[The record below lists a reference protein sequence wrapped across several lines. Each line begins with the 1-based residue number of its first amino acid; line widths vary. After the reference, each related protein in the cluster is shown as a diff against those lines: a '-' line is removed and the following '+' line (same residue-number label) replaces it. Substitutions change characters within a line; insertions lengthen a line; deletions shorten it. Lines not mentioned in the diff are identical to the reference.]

1 MKRIKRTLAALLIVV
16 LTLALLGEA
25 VFADNSEQ
33 PVWPEEGAIQL
44 SKSAAAVEGKENT
57 WEVTLGIQGKNYKTT
72 SDVVLVIDNSNSMYP
87 SETSKEDRMTK
98 TKAAANAFVDTLLT
112 EDSTTRIALVVYNLK
127 ETHTGFYA
135 YANRAALKQQINAIE
150 QNEDEGGTFT
160 QLGLHTARTLL
171 NSAESTGQNKSIV
184 LLSDGEPTMAYRVS
198 QVAADI
204 SFDGFNIDVKSNC
217 GEFSSSHKT
226 PDLSVSVN
234 YKAGTPEIVSCDYT
248 QTVGDGT
255 STTNSYSVSSTI
267 NTALNH
273 GSTSGSVKCSHFLGI
288 GQQDWPY
295 VINEN
300 YSNGQEL
307 STGTV
312 SGNGLP
318 AKDFTFSTKVA
329 ARVTMQISNHGL
341 PTIWEAQQATAE
353 GTTVYTVAFQAGTD
367 GERVLKACATNPT
380 KGFFAISSST
390 NIETALKDVFTSIAG
405 SIAIAA
411 RAGSVADTMGDKVQL
426 VIKETAPIITTDE
439 NVYNNGDA
447 DIYISQGTASYDSA
461 ARAIHWTVGNVS
473 EQDKPVMKYR
483 VSIKSGYNPPTGE
496 TLLTNEQAT
505 FSYIDYLGRDAEAE
519 FPKPEV
525 TVGGGKLLVHW
536 YQVNEQGQ
544 PVNAQGTVVESPALA
559 NQVRPAEYHS
569 ADGST
574 GLRYNTPYT
583 VAHELFDGYT
593 YYGSYILND
602 SSLTEGSSA
611 TVTLTAVSS
620 NQDLWFAY
628 GRDFKVAHVQNG
640 TVVQTDTH
648 AVTEHFD
655 LTAQVLTGHL
665 YGGAFS
671 AEACGAGSVQSFAA
685 GQNAMDFT
693 PEAGATYYIWEPS
706 NVYLAP
712 RNYNVWQH
720 VYGGSNGERGV
731 IATYLLTTID
741 RTLYQEVGFLSGG
754 SSYVSEKDGASI
766 AYGVVNANKGS
777 KLYQQLFVRD
787 GSLNATEG
795 IEATSRDDGYIGLY
809 RWTDGAFYQKDA
821 AFSFQPY
828 WITLDGIRVTGT
840 SVRTCTYRGTGT
852 TDDHQ
857 SLGISAEPTG
867 SACTVV
873 SAAETTIHF
882 AETYSLDA
890 ATDAPVAPPEPEPE
904 TVTLT
909 LHEGTSTRSITV
921 LTGDQRGKVAPAEL
935 GGKVFAGWY
944 TDDAYRT
951 PADLSNVQEDR
962 TLYGKYVSYNYLR
975 VEYQR
980 NSFLQGNSITL
991 LSAVDGRGFA
1001 ETGFVI
1007 NGKRVAVPQLTERF
1021 RVFTAQMVFGR
1032 CVSRDALLMTM
1043 PYSLQGLQL
1052 GAAIEITPYWVT
1064 PDGTT
1069 VYGEAR
1075 TLIYEYFTLR
1085 G

>member
-72 SDVVLVIDNSNSMYP
+72 SDVVLVIDNSNSMYDN
-87 SETSKEDRMTK
+87 SRMAK

-135 YANRAALKQQINAIE
+135 YANRAALKQQINAIT
-150 QNEDEGGTFT
+150 QNNDDGGTFT

-171 NSAESTGQNKSIV
+171 NSAESTGQNKNIV
-184 LLSDGEPTMAYRVS
+184 LLSDGEPTKAYGF
-198 QVAADI
+198 VAKNPTYTGCESWHLI
-204 SFDGFNIDVKSNC
+204 SGHHGGTFKAETF
-217 GEFSSSHKT
+217 E
-226 PDLSVSVN
+226 PN
-234 YKAGTPEIVSCDYT
+234 YSLTL
-248 QTVGDGT
+248 GDGGT
-255 STTNSYSVSSTI
+255 NDFGTYSYNAIARSVTCNKDVSKDIDCNYYKDSSGNWVYTTNEVGTD
-267 NTALNH
+267 
-273 GSTSGSVKCSHFLGI
+273 LGV
-288 GQQDWPY
+288 P
-295 VINEN
+295 
-300 YSNGQEL
+300 
-307 STGTV
+307 
-312 SGNGLP
+312 
-318 AKDFTFSTKVA
+318 
-329 ARVTMQISNHGL
+329 TM
-341 PTIWEAQQATAE
+341 WEAEQATAE
-353 GTTVYTVAFQAGTD
+353 STTVYTVAFQAGTD
-367 GERVLKACATNPT
+367 GERVLKACATNPA

-390 NIETALKDVFTSIAG
+390 NIETALKDAFTSIAG
-405 SIAIAA
+405 SISIAA

-426 VIKETAPIITTDE
+426 VFKDAAPIITTDMA
-439 NVYNNGDA
+439 VYAAGNA
-447 DIYISQGTASYDSA
+447 DVYISQGTASYDSA

-483 VSIKSGYNPPTGE
+483 VTIKSGYNPSTGE

-505 FSYIDYLGRDAEAE
+505 FSYIDYLGRNAEAE

-536 YQVNEQGQ
+536 YQVNEKGQ

-559 NQVRPAEYHS
+559 NQVQPAEYHS
-569 ADGST
+569 VNGST
-574 GLRYNTPYT
+574 GLHYNTPYT
-583 VAHELFDGYT
+583 VDHKIFDGYT

-602 SSLTEGSSA
+602 GSLTEGDSA

-671 AEACGAGSVQSFAA
+671 AEACGADSVQSFAA

-706 NVYLAP
+706 DVYLAP

-777 KLYQQLFVRD
+777 ELYQQLFVRD

-795 IEATSRDDGYIGLY
+795 IAATSRDDGYIGLY
-809 RWTDGAFYQKDA
+809 RWTDSAFYQKDA

-857 SLGISAEPTG
+857 SLGISAKTTG

-873 SAAETTIHF
+873 SAAETTIRF

-890 ATDAPVAPPEPEPE
+890 ATDAPDAPPEPEPE

-909 LHEGTSTRSITV
+909 LHEGTDTRTLTV

-951 PADLSNVQEDR
+951 PADLSNVQENR

-1032 CVSRDALLMTM
+1032 SVSRDALLMTM
-1043 PYSLQGLQL
+1043 PHSLQGLQR

>member
-1 MKRIKRTLAALLIVV
+1 MKRIKRTLAALLTVV

-87 SETSKEDRMTK
+87 SKTSKEDRMTK

-127 ETHTGFYA
+127 ETHTGFYT
-135 YANRAALKQQINAIE
+135 YGNRAELKQQISSISK
-150 QNEDEGGTFT
+150 NENDGGTFT

-184 LLSDGEPTMAYRVS
+184 LLSDGEPTKAYAF
-198 QVAADI
+198 VAKNPTYTGCESWHVI
-204 SFDGFNIDVKSNC
+204 SGHHGGTFKAETF
-217 GEFSSSHKT
+217 E
-226 PDLSVSVN
+226 PN
-234 YKAGTPEIVSCDYT
+234 YSLTL
-248 QTVGDGT
+248 GDGGT
-255 STTNSYSVSSTI
+255 NDFGTYSYNAIARSVTCNKDVSKDIDCNYYKDSSGNWVYTTNEVGTD
-267 NTALNH
+267 
-273 GSTSGSVKCSHFLGI
+273 LGV
-288 GQQDWPY
+288 P
-295 VINEN
+295 
-300 YSNGQEL
+300 
-307 STGTV
+307 
-312 SGNGLP
+312 
-318 AKDFTFSTKVA
+318 
-329 ARVTMQISNHGL
+329 TM
-341 PTIWEAQQATAE
+341 WEAEQATAE
-353 GTTVYTVAFQAGTD
+353 STTVYTVAFQAGTD

-390 NIETALKDVFTSIAG
+390 NIETALKDAFTSIAG
-405 SIAIAA
+405 SISIAA

-426 VIKETAPIITTDE
+426 VFKDAAPIITTDMA
-439 NVYNNGDA
+439 VYAAGNA
-447 DIYISQGTASYDSA
+447 DVYISQGTASYDSA

-483 VSIKSGYNPPTGE
+483 VTIKSGCNPSTGE

-505 FSYIDYLGRDAEAE
+505 FSYIDYLGRNAEAE

-536 YQVNEQGQ
+536 YQVNDEGL

-559 NQVRPAEYHS
+559 NQVQPAEYHS
-569 ADGST
+569 VNGST
-574 GLRYNTPYT
+574 GLLYNTPYT
-583 VAHELFDGYT
+583 VDHKIFDGYT

-602 SSLTEGSSA
+602 GRLTEGDSA

-671 AEACGAGSVQSFAA
+671 AEACGADSVQSFAA

-693 PEAGATYYIWEPS
+693 PVAGATYYIWEPS
-706 NVYLAP
+706 DVYLAP

-857 SLGISAEPTG
+857 SLGISAKTTG
-867 SACTVV
+867 SARTVV
-873 SAAETTIHF
+873 SAAETTIRF

-909 LHEGTSTRSITV
+909 LHEGTDTRTLTV

-951 PADLSNVQEDR
+951 PADLSNVQENR

-1032 CVSRDALLMTM
+1032 SVSRDALLMTM
-1043 PYSLQGLQL
+1043 PYSLQGLQR

>member
-72 SDVVLVIDNSNSMYP
+72 SDVVLVIDNSNSMYDN
-87 SETSKEDRMTK
+87 SRMAK

-112 EDSTTRIALVVYNLK
+112 EESTTRIALVVYNLE
-127 ETHTGFYA
+127 ETHTKFYT
-135 YANRAALKQQINAIE
+135 YENKAALKSKINAIE
-150 QNEDEGGTFT
+150 QDNDNGGTFT

-184 LLSDGEPTMAYRVS
+184 LLSDGEPTKAYEF
-198 QVAADI
+198 VAVNATYT
-204 SFDGFNIDVKSNC
+204 NC
-217 GEFSSSHKT
+217 QSSHGLVFNRNHSGGQFKADT
-226 PDLSVSVN
+226 FLPDYNL
-234 YKAGTPEIVSCDYT
+234 TL
-248 QTVGDGT
+248 GDGGT
-255 STTNSYSVSSTI
+255 NDFGTYSHNAIASSVTCNKGVSRDIDCNYYKDSSDNWVYTTNV
-267 NTALNH
+267 
-273 GSTSGSVKCSHFLGI
+273 VKTDLGV
-288 GQQDWPY
+288 P
-295 VINEN
+295 
-300 YSNGQEL
+300 
-307 STGTV
+307 
-312 SGNGLP
+312 
-318 AKDFTFSTKVA
+318 
-329 ARVTMQISNHGL
+329 TM
-341 PTIWEAQQATAE
+341 WEAEQATAE

-367 GERVLKACATNPT
+367 GERVLKACATDPT
-380 KGFFAISSST
+380 KGYFAIGSST
-390 NIETALKDVFTSIAG
+390 NVETALKDAFTSIAG

-411 RAGSVADTMGDKVQL
+411 RAGSVADTMGENVQL
-426 VIKETAPIITTDE
+426 VFNNSAPIITTDKD
-439 NVYNNGDA
+439 VYDA
-447 DIYISQGTASYDSA
+447 GNADVYISQGTASYDSA

-483 VSIKSGYNPPTGE
+483 VTIKSGYNPSTGE

-536 YQVNEQGQ
+536 YQVNENGQ

-602 SSLTEGSSA
+602 SSLTAGDSA
-611 TVTLTAVSS
+611 TVTLTAANS

-671 AEACGAGSVQSFAA
+671 AEACGADSVQSFAA

-693 PEAGATYYIWEPS
+693 PVAGATYYIWEPS
-706 NVYLAP
+706 DVYLAP

-766 AYGVVNANKGS
+766 AYGVVNANKNGT
-777 KLYQQLFVRD
+777 LYQQLFVRN
-787 GSLNATEG
+787 GILNATEG
-795 IEATSRDDGYIGLY
+795 LEATSRDDGYIGLY
-809 RWTDGAFYQKDA
+809 RWTDSAFYQKDA

-857 SLGISAEPTG
+857 SLGISAKTTG

-873 SAAETTIHF
+873 SAAETTIRF

-909 LHEGTSTRSITV
+909 LHEGTDTRTLTV

-951 PADLSNVQEDR
+951 PADLSNVQENR

-1032 CVSRDALLMTM
+1032 SVSRDALLMTM
-1043 PYSLQGLQL
+1043 PYSLQGLQR

>member
-25 VFADNSEQ
+25 VFVDNSEQ

-72 SDVVLVIDNSNSMYP
+72 SDVVLVIDNSNSMYDN
-87 SETSKEDRMTK
+87 SRMAK

-112 EDSTTRIALVVYNLK
+112 EESTTRIALVVYNLN
-127 ETHTGFYA
+127 ETHTGFYT
-135 YANRAALKQQINAIE
+135 YENKAALKHQIDAIAKSRPE
-150 QNEDEGGTFT
+150 KLGGTFT

-184 LLSDGEPTMAYRVS
+184 LLSDGEPTKAYEF
-198 QVAADI
+198 VAKNPTYTGCESWHVI
-204 SFDGFNIDVKSNC
+204 SGHHGGTFKAETFEPNYSLTLGDGRTNDFGTYSYNAIARSVICDKGVKSDIDCNYYKD
-217 GEFSSSHKT
+217 SSGNW
-226 PDLSVSVN
+226 V
-234 YKAGTPEIVSCDYT
+234 Y
-248 QTVGDGT
+248 
-255 STTNSYSVSSTI
+255 TTNEVGTD
-267 NTALNH
+267 
-273 GSTSGSVKCSHFLGI
+273 LGV
-288 GQQDWPY
+288 P
-295 VINEN
+295 
-300 YSNGQEL
+300 
-307 STGTV
+307 
-312 SGNGLP
+312 
-318 AKDFTFSTKVA
+318 
-329 ARVTMQISNHGL
+329 TM
-341 PTIWEAQQATAE
+341 WEAEQATAE

-390 NIETALKDVFTSIAG
+390 NIETALKDAFTSIAG
-405 SIAIAA
+405 SISIAA

-426 VIKETAPIITTDE
+426 VFKDAAPIITTDMA
-439 NVYNNGDA
+439 VYAAGNA
-447 DIYISQGTASYDSA
+447 DVYISQGTASYDSA

-483 VSIKSGYNPPTGE
+483 VTIKSGYNPSTGE

-536 YQVNEQGQ
+536 YQVNDKGL

-559 NQVRPAEYHS
+559 HQVQPAEYHS
-569 ADGST
+569 VNGST

-583 VAHELFDGYT
+583 VDHKIFDGYT

-602 SSLTEGSSA
+602 GSLIKGDSA

-671 AEACGAGSVQSFAA
+671 AEACGADSVQSFAA

-706 NVYLAP
+706 DVYLAP

-720 VYGGSNGERGV
+720 VYGSSDGERGV

-754 SSYVSEKDGASI
+754 SSYLSEKDGASI
-766 AYGVVNANKGS
+766 AYGVVNANKGRE
-777 KLYQQLFVRD
+777 LYQQLFVRD

-852 TDDHQ
+852 TDDYQ
-857 SLGISAEPTG
+857 GLGISAEPTG

-873 SAAETTIHF
+873 SAAETTIRF

-890 ATDAPVAPPEPEPE
+890 ATDAPVAPPEPEPK

-921 LTGDQRGKVAPAEL
+921 PTGDQRGKVAPAEL

-951 PADLSNVQEDR
+951 PADLSNVQENR

-975 VEYQR
+975 AEYQR

-1032 CVSRDALLMTM
+1032 SVSRDALLMTM
-1043 PYSLQGLQL
+1043 PYSLQGLQR

>member
-1 MKRIKRTLAALLIVV
+1 MKRIKRTLAALLTVV

-72 SDVVLVIDNSNSMYP
+72 SDVVLVIDNSNSMYDN
-87 SETSKEDRMTK
+87 SRMAK

-112 EDSTTRIALVVYNLK
+112 EESTTRIALVVYNLN
-127 ETHTGFYA
+127 ETHTGFYT
-135 YANRAALKQQINAIE
+135 YENKAALKHQIDAIAKSRPE
-150 QNEDEGGTFT
+150 KLGGTFT

-184 LLSDGEPTMAYRVS
+184 LLSDGEPTKAYEF
-198 QVAADI
+198 VAKNPTYTGCESWHVI
-204 SFDGFNIDVKSNC
+204 SGHHGGTFKAETFEPNYSLTLGDGRTNDFGTYSYNAIARSVICDKGVKSDIDCNYYKD
-217 GEFSSSHKT
+217 SSGNW
-226 PDLSVSVN
+226 V
-234 YKAGTPEIVSCDYT
+234 Y
-248 QTVGDGT
+248 
-255 STTNSYSVSSTI
+255 TTNKVGTD
-267 NTALNH
+267 
-273 GSTSGSVKCSHFLGI
+273 LGV
-288 GQQDWPY
+288 P
-295 VINEN
+295 
-300 YSNGQEL
+300 
-307 STGTV
+307 
-312 SGNGLP
+312 
-318 AKDFTFSTKVA
+318 
-329 ARVTMQISNHGL
+329 TM
-341 PTIWEAQQATAE
+341 WEAEQATAE

-390 NIETALKDVFTSIAG
+390 NIETALKDAFTSIAG
-405 SIAIAA
+405 SISIAA

-426 VIKETAPIITTDE
+426 VFKDAAPIITTDMA
-439 NVYNNGDA
+439 VYAAGNA
-447 DIYISQGTASYDSA
+447 DVYISQGTASYDSA

-483 VSIKSGYNPPTGE
+483 VTIKSGCNPSTGE

-505 FSYIDYLGRDAEAE
+505 FSYIDYLGRNAEAE

-536 YQVNEQGQ
+536 YQVNDKGL

-559 NQVRPAEYHS
+559 NQVQPAEYHS
-569 ADGST
+569 VNGST

-583 VAHELFDGYT
+583 VDHKIFDGYT

-602 SSLTEGSSA
+602 GILTEGDSA

-671 AEACGAGSVQSFAA
+671 AEACGADSVQSFAA

-706 NVYLAP
+706 DVYLAP

-720 VYGGSNGERGV
+720 VYGGSDGERGV

-873 SAAETTIHF
+873 SAAETTIRF

-890 ATDAPVAPPEPEPE
+890 ATDAPAAPPEPEPK

-921 LTGDQRGKVAPAEL
+921 PTGDQRGKVAPAEL

-944 TDDAYRT
+944 TGDAYRT
-951 PADLSNVQEDR
+951 PADLSNVQENR

-1032 CVSRDALLMTM
+1032 SVSRDALLMTM
-1043 PYSLQGLQL
+1043 PYSLQGLQR

>member
-1 MKRIKRTLAALLIVV
+1 MKRIKRTLAALLTVV

-72 SDVVLVIDNSNSMYP
+72 SDVVLVIDNSNSMHP
-87 SETSKEDRMTK
+87 SKTSKEDRMTK

-112 EDSTTRIALVVYNLK
+112 EDSTTRIALVVYNLT
-127 ETHTGFYA
+127 ETHTGFYT
-135 YANRAALKQQINAIE
+135 YENKAALKSKINAIE
-150 QNEDEGGTFT
+150 QDNDNGGTFT

-184 LLSDGEPTMAYRVS
+184 LLSDGEPTKAYEF
-198 QVAADI
+198 VAVNATYT
-204 SFDGFNIDVKSNC
+204 NC
-217 GEFSSSHKT
+217 QSSHGLVFNRNHSGGQFKADT
-226 PDLSVSVN
+226 FLPDYNL
-234 YKAGTPEIVSCDYT
+234 TL
-248 QTVGDGT
+248 GDGGT
-255 STTNSYSVSSTI
+255 NDFGTYSHNAIASSVTCNKGVSRDIDCNYYKDSSDNWVYTTNV
-267 NTALNH
+267 
-273 GSTSGSVKCSHFLGI
+273 VKTDLGV
-288 GQQDWPY
+288 P
-295 VINEN
+295 
-300 YSNGQEL
+300 
-307 STGTV
+307 
-312 SGNGLP
+312 
-318 AKDFTFSTKVA
+318 
-329 ARVTMQISNHGL
+329 TM
-341 PTIWEAQQATAE
+341 WEAEQATAE

-367 GERVLKACATNPT
+367 GERVLKACATDPT
-380 KGFFAISSST
+380 KGYFAIGSST
-390 NIETALKDVFTSIAG
+390 NVETALKDAFTSIAG

-411 RAGSVADTMGDKVQL
+411 RAGSVADTMGENVQL
-426 VIKETAPIITTDE
+426 VFNNSAPIITTDKD
-439 NVYNNGDA
+439 VYDA
-447 DIYISQGTASYDSA
+447 GNADVYISQGTASYDSA

-483 VSIKSGYNPPTGE
+483 VTIKSGYNPSTGE

-536 YQVNEQGQ
+536 YQVNENGQ

-559 NQVRPAEYHS
+559 NQVRPAQYHS
-569 ADGST
+569 VNGST
-574 GLRYNTPYT
+574 GLLYNTPYT
-583 VAHELFDGYT
+583 VDHKIFGGYT

-602 SSLTEGSSA
+602 GSLTEGDSA

-671 AEACGAGSVQSFAA
+671 AEACGADNVQSFAA

-706 NVYLAP
+706 DVYLAP

-720 VYGGSNGERGV
+720 VYGSSNGERGV

-741 RTLYQEVGFLSGG
+741 RTLYQEVGFLSGS
-754 SSYVSEKDGASI
+754 SSYASEKDGASI

-777 KLYQQLFVRD
+777 ELYQQLYVWR
-787 GSLNATEG
+787 GELNATTG
-795 IEATSRDDGYIGLY
+795 INAETRDDGYIGLY
-809 RWTDGAFYQKDA
+809 RWTDSAFYHENA
-821 AFSFQPY
+821 TLSFQPY

-852 TDDHQ
+852 TEDHQ
-857 SLGISAEPTG
+857 SLGISAKTTG
-867 SACTVV
+867 SACTAV
-873 SAAETTIHF
+873 SAAETTIRF

-890 ATDAPVAPPEPEPE
+890 ATDAPVTPPQPEPE

-909 LHEGTSTRSITV
+909 LHEGTNTRSITV
-921 LTGDQRGKVAPAEL
+921 LTGDQRGKVAPAGL

-951 PADLSNVQEDR
+951 PADLSNVQENR

-1007 NGKRVAVPQLTERF
+1007 NGKRVAVPQLAERF

-1032 CVSRDALLMTM
+1032 SVSRDALLMTM
-1043 PYSLQGLQL
+1043 PYSLQGLQR
-1052 GAAIEITPYWVT
+1052 GASIEITPYWVT

>member
-1 MKRIKRTLAALLIVV
+1 MKRIKRTLAALLTVV

-87 SETSKEDRMTK
+87 SKTSKEDRMTK

-135 YANRAALKQQINAIE
+135 YANRAALKQQINAIT
-150 QNEDEGGTFT
+150 QNNDDGGTFT

-171 NSAESTGQNKSIV
+171 NSAESTGQNKNIV
-184 LLSDGEPTMAYRVS
+184 LLSDGEPTKAYEF
-198 QVAADI
+198 VAKNPTYTGCESWHVI
-204 SFDGFNIDVKSNC
+204 SGHHGGTFKAETFEPNYSLTLGDGRTNDFGTYSYNAIARSVICDKGVKSDIDCNYYKD
-217 GEFSSSHKT
+217 SSGNW
-226 PDLSVSVN
+226 V
-234 YKAGTPEIVSCDYT
+234 Y
-248 QTVGDGT
+248 
-255 STTNSYSVSSTI
+255 TTNKVGTD
-267 NTALNH
+267 
-273 GSTSGSVKCSHFLGI
+273 LGV
-288 GQQDWPY
+288 P
-295 VINEN
+295 
-300 YSNGQEL
+300 
-307 STGTV
+307 
-312 SGNGLP
+312 
-318 AKDFTFSTKVA
+318 
-329 ARVTMQISNHGL
+329 TM
-341 PTIWEAQQATAE
+341 WEAEQATAE

-390 NIETALKDVFTSIAG
+390 NIETALKDAFTSIAG
-405 SIAIAA
+405 SISIAA

-426 VIKETAPIITTDE
+426 VFKDAAPIITTDMA
-439 NVYNNGDA
+439 VYAAGNA
-447 DIYISQGTASYDSA
+447 DVYISQGTASYDSA

-483 VSIKSGYNPPTGE
+483 VTIKSGCNPSTGE

-505 FSYIDYLGRDAEAE
+505 FSYIDYLGRNAEAE

-536 YQVNEQGQ
+536 YQVNDKGL

-559 NQVRPAEYHS
+559 NQVQPAEYHS
-569 ADGST
+569 VNGST

-583 VAHELFDGYT
+583 VDHKIFDGYT

-602 SSLTEGSSA
+602 GRLTEGDSA

-671 AEACGAGSVQSFAA
+671 AEACGADSVQSFAA

-693 PEAGATYYIWEPS
+693 PVAGATYYIWEPS
-706 NVYLAP
+706 DVYLAP

-777 KLYQQLFVRD
+777 ELYQQLFVRD

-795 IEATSRDDGYIGLY
+795 IAATSRDDGYIGLY

-857 SLGISAEPTG
+857 SLGISAEPTD
-867 SACTVV
+867 SARTVV
-873 SAAETTIHF
+873 SAAETTIRF

-890 ATDAPVAPPEPEPE
+890 ATDAPAAPPEPEPE

-1032 CVSRDALLMTM
+1032 SVSRDALLMTM
-1043 PYSLQGLQL
+1043 PYSLQGLQR

>member
-1 MKRIKRTLAALLIVV
+1 MKRIKRTLAALLTVV

-72 SDVVLVIDNSNSMYP
+72 SDVVLVIDNSNSMYDN
-87 SETSKEDRMTK
+87 SRMTK

-112 EDSTTRIALVVYNLK
+112 EDSTTRIALVVYNLT
-127 ETHTGFYA
+127 ETHTGFYT
-135 YANRAALKQQINAIE
+135 YENKAALKSKINAIE
-150 QNEDEGGTFT
+150 QDNDNGGTFT

-184 LLSDGEPTMAYRVS
+184 LLSDGEPTKAYEF
-198 QVAADI
+198 VAVNATYT
-204 SFDGFNIDVKSNC
+204 NC
-217 GEFSSSHKT
+217 QSSHGLVFNRNHSGGQFKADT
-226 PDLSVSVN
+226 FLPDYNL
-234 YKAGTPEIVSCDYT
+234 TL
-248 QTVGDGT
+248 GDGGT
-255 STTNSYSVSSTI
+255 NDFATYSHNAIASSVTCNKGVSRDIDCNYYKDSSDNWVYTTNV
-267 NTALNH
+267 
-273 GSTSGSVKCSHFLGI
+273 VKTDLGV
-288 GQQDWPY
+288 P
-295 VINEN
+295 
-300 YSNGQEL
+300 
-307 STGTV
+307 
-312 SGNGLP
+312 
-318 AKDFTFSTKVA
+318 
-329 ARVTMQISNHGL
+329 TM
-341 PTIWEAQQATAE
+341 WEAEQATAE

-367 GERVLKACATNPT
+367 GERVLKACATDPT
-380 KGFFAISSST
+380 KGYFAIGSST
-390 NIETALKDVFTSIAG
+390 NVETALKDAFTSIAG

-411 RAGSVADTMGDKVQL
+411 RAGSVADTMGENVQL
-426 VIKETAPIITTDE
+426 VFNNSAPIITTDKD
-439 NVYNNGDA
+439 VYDA
-447 DIYISQGTASYDSA
+447 GNADVYISQGTASYDSA

-483 VSIKSGYNPPTGE
+483 VTIKSGYNPSTGE

-536 YQVNEQGQ
+536 YQVNENGQ

-602 SSLTEGSSA
+602 SSLTAGDSA
-611 TVTLTAVSS
+611 TVTLTAANS

-655 LTAQVLTGHL
+655 LTAQVPGGRL

-671 AEACGAGSVQSFAA
+671 AEACGADSVQSFAA

-706 NVYLAP
+706 DVYLAP

-720 VYGGSNGERGV
+720 VYGSSNGERGV

-741 RTLYQEVGFLSGG
+741 RTLYQEVGFLSGS
-754 SSYVSEKDGASI
+754 SSYASEKDGASI

-777 KLYQQLFVRD
+777 ELYQQLYVWR
-787 GSLNATEG
+787 GELNATTG
-795 IEATSRDDGYIGLY
+795 INAETRDDGYIGLY
-809 RWTDGAFYQKDA
+809 RWTDSAFYHENA
-821 AFSFQPY
+821 TLSFQPY
-828 WITLDGIRVTGT
+828 WVTLDGIRVTGT

-857 SLGISAEPTG
+857 SLGISAKTTG

-873 SAAETTIHF
+873 SAAETTIRF

-909 LHEGTSTRSITV
+909 LHEGTDTRSITV

-951 PADLSNVQEDR
+951 PADLSNVQENR

-1032 CVSRDALLMTM
+1032 SVSRDALLMTM
-1043 PYSLQGLQL
+1043 PYSLQGLQR

>member
-1 MKRIKRTLAALLIVV
+1 MKRIKRTLAALLTVV

-87 SETSKEDRMTK
+87 SKTSKEDRMTK

-135 YANRAALKQQINAIE
+135 YANRAALKQQINAIT
-150 QNEDEGGTFT
+150 QNNDDGGTFT

-184 LLSDGEPTMAYRVS
+184 LLSDGEPTKAYEF
-198 QVAADI
+198 VAVNATYT
-204 SFDGFNIDVKSNC
+204 NC
-217 GEFSSSHKT
+217 QSSHGLVFNRNHSGGQFKADT
-226 PDLSVSVN
+226 FLPDYNL
-234 YKAGTPEIVSCDYT
+234 TL
-248 QTVGDGT
+248 GDGGT
-255 STTNSYSVSSTI
+255 NDFGTYSHNAIASSVTCNKGVSRDIDCNYYKDSSDNWVYTTNV
-267 NTALNH
+267 
-273 GSTSGSVKCSHFLGI
+273 VKTDLGV
-288 GQQDWPY
+288 P
-295 VINEN
+295 
-300 YSNGQEL
+300 
-307 STGTV
+307 
-312 SGNGLP
+312 
-318 AKDFTFSTKVA
+318 
-329 ARVTMQISNHGL
+329 TM
-341 PTIWEAQQATAE
+341 WEAEQATAE

-367 GERVLKACATNPT
+367 GERVLKACATDPT
-380 KGFFAISSST
+380 KGYFAIGSST
-390 NIETALKDVFTSIAG
+390 NVETALKDAFTSIAG

-411 RAGSVADTMGDKVQL
+411 RAGSVADTMGENVQL
-426 VIKETAPIITTDE
+426 VFNNSAPIITTDKD
-439 NVYNNGDA
+439 VYDA
-447 DIYISQGTASYDSA
+447 GNADVYISQGTASYDSA

-483 VSIKSGYNPPTGE
+483 VTIKSGYNPSTGE

-536 YQVNEQGQ
+536 YQVNENGQ

-602 SSLTEGSSA
+602 SSLTAGDSA
-611 TVTLTAVSS
+611 TVTLTAANS

-655 LTAQVLTGHL
+655 LTAQVPGGRL

-671 AEACGAGSVQSFAA
+671 AEACGADSVQSFAA

-706 NVYLAP
+706 DVYLAP

-720 VYGGSNGERGV
+720 VYGSSNGERGV

-741 RTLYQEVGFLSGG
+741 RTLYQEVGFLSGS
-754 SSYVSEKDGASI
+754 SSYASEKDGASI

-777 KLYQQLFVRD
+777 ELYQQLYVWR
-787 GSLNATEG
+787 GELNATTG
-795 IEATSRDDGYIGLY
+795 INAETRDDGYIGLY
-809 RWTDGAFYQKDA
+809 RWTDGTFYHKDA
-821 AFSFQPY
+821 SLTFQPY

-857 SLGISAEPTG
+857 SLGISTETPG
-867 SACTVV
+867 SACTAV
-873 SAAETTIHF
+873 SAAETTIRF

-909 LHEGTSTRSITV
+909 LHEDTSTRSITV

-951 PADLSNVQEDR
+951 PADLSNVQENR

-1007 NGKRVAVPQLTERF
+1007 NGKRVAVPRLTERF

-1032 CVSRDALLMTM
+1032 SVSRDALLMTM
-1043 PYSLQGLQL
+1043 PYSLQGLQR

>member
-72 SDVVLVIDNSNSMYP
+72 SDVVLVIDNSNSMYDN
-87 SETSKEDRMTK
+87 SRMAK

-135 YANRAALKQQINAIE
+135 YANRAALKQQINAIT
-150 QNEDEGGTFT
+150 QNNDDGGTFT

-171 NSAESTGQNKSIV
+171 NSAESTGQNKNIV
-184 LLSDGEPTMAYRVS
+184 LLSDGEPTKAYEF
-198 QVAADI
+198 VAKNPTYTGCESWHLI
-204 SFDGFNIDVKSNC
+204 SGHHGGTFKAETF
-217 GEFSSSHKT
+217 E
-226 PDLSVSVN
+226 PN
-234 YKAGTPEIVSCDYT
+234 YSLTL
-248 QTVGDGT
+248 GDGRT
-255 STTNSYSVSSTI
+255 NDFGTYSHNAIASSVTCNKGVSRDIDCNYYKDSSGNWVYTTNV
-267 NTALNH
+267 
-273 GSTSGSVKCSHFLGI
+273 VKTDLGV
-288 GQQDWPY
+288 P
-295 VINEN
+295 
-300 YSNGQEL
+300 
-307 STGTV
+307 
-312 SGNGLP
+312 
-318 AKDFTFSTKVA
+318 
-329 ARVTMQISNHGL
+329 TM
-341 PTIWEAQQATAE
+341 WEAEQATAE

-390 NIETALKDVFTSIAG
+390 NIETALKDAFTSIAG
-405 SIAIAA
+405 SISIAA
-411 RAGSVADTMGDKVQL
+411 RAGSVADTMGDNVQL
-426 VIKETAPIITTDE
+426 VFKDAAPIITTDMA
-439 NVYNNGDA
+439 VYAAGNA
-447 DIYISQGTASYDSA
+447 DVYISQGTASYDSA

-483 VSIKSGYNPPTGE
+483 VTIKSGYNPSTGE

-536 YQVNEQGQ
+536 YQVNEKGL

-602 SSLTEGSSA
+602 SSLTAGDSA
-611 TVTLTAVSS
+611 TVTLTAANS

-655 LTAQVLTGHL
+655 LTAQVPGGRL

-671 AEACGAGSVQSFAA
+671 AEACGADSVQSFAA

-706 NVYLAP
+706 DVYLAP

-720 VYGGSNGERGV
+720 VYGSSNGERGV

-741 RTLYQEVGFLSGG
+741 RTLYQEVGFLSGS
-754 SSYVSEKDGASI
+754 SSYASEKDGASI

-787 GSLNATEG
+787 GSLNATEV

-857 SLGISAEPTG
+857 SLGISAKTTG

-873 SAAETTIHF
+873 SAAETTIRF

-909 LHEGTSTRSITV
+909 LHEDTSTRSITV

-944 TDDAYRT
+944 TDDACRT
-951 PADLSNVQEDR
+951 PADLSNVQENR

-1032 CVSRDALLMTM
+1032 SVSRDALLMTM
-1043 PYSLQGLQL
+1043 PYSLQGLQR

-1075 TLIYEYFTLR
+1075 ALIYEYFTLR

>member
-1 MKRIKRTLAALLIVV
+1 MKRIKRTLAALLTVV

-87 SETSKEDRMTK
+87 SKTSKEDRMTK

-112 EDSTTRIALVVYNLK
+112 EESTTRIALVVYNLK
-127 ETHTGFYA
+127 ETHTGFYT
-135 YANRAALKQQINAIE
+135 YGNRAELKQQISSISK
-150 QNEDEGGTFT
+150 NENDGGTFT

-184 LLSDGEPTMAYRVS
+184 LLSDGEPTKAYAF
-198 QVAADI
+198 VAKNPTYTGCESWHLI
-204 SFDGFNIDVKSNC
+204 SGHHGGTFKAETFEPNYSLTLGDGRTNDFGTYSYNAIARSVICDKGVKSDIDCNYYKD
-217 GEFSSSHKT
+217 SSGNW
-226 PDLSVSVN
+226 V
-234 YKAGTPEIVSCDYT
+234 Y
-248 QTVGDGT
+248 
-255 STTNSYSVSSTI
+255 TTNEVETD
-267 NTALNH
+267 
-273 GSTSGSVKCSHFLGI
+273 LGV
-288 GQQDWPY
+288 P
-295 VINEN
+295 
-300 YSNGQEL
+300 
-307 STGTV
+307 
-312 SGNGLP
+312 
-318 AKDFTFSTKVA
+318 
-329 ARVTMQISNHGL
+329 TM
-341 PTIWEAQQATAE
+341 WEAEQATAE

-390 NIETALKDVFTSIAG
+390 NIETALKDAFTSIAG
-405 SIAIAA
+405 SISIAA
-411 RAGSVADTMGDKVQL
+411 RAGSVADTMGDNVQL
-426 VIKETAPIITTDE
+426 VFKDAAPIITTDMA
-439 NVYNNGDA
+439 VYAAGNA
-447 DIYISQGTASYDSA
+447 DVYISQGTASYDSA

-483 VSIKSGYNPPTGE
+483 VTIKSGCNPSTGE
-496 TLLTNEQAT
+496 TLLTNEQAI
-505 FSYIDYLGRDAEAE
+505 FSYIDYLGRNAEAE

-536 YQVNEQGQ
+536 YQVNENGL

-559 NQVRPAEYHS
+559 NQVQPAEYHS
-569 ADGST
+569 VNGST
-574 GLRYNTPYT
+574 GLLYNTPYT
-583 VAHELFDGYT
+583 VDHKIFGGYT

-602 SSLTEGSSA
+602 GSLTEGDSA

-655 LTAQVLTGHL
+655 LTAQVPGGRL

-671 AEACGAGSVQSFAA
+671 AEACGADNVQSFAA

-706 NVYLAP
+706 DVYLAP

-777 KLYQQLFVRD
+777 ELYQQLFVRD

-857 SLGISAEPTG
+857 SLGISAKTTG

-873 SAAETTIHF
+873 SAAETTIRF

-909 LHEGTSTRSITV
+909 LHEDTSTRSITV

-951 PADLSNVQEDR
+951 PADLSNVQENR

-1032 CVSRDALLMTM
+1032 SVSRDALLMTM
-1043 PYSLQGLQL
+1043 PYSLQGLQR
-1052 GAAIEITPYWVT
+1052 GAAIEIMPYWVT

>member
-1 MKRIKRTLAALLIVV
+1 MKRIKRTLAALLTVV

-72 SDVVLVIDNSNSMYP
+72 SDVVLVIDNSNSMYDN
-87 SETSKEDRMTK
+87 SRMAK

-112 EDSTTRIALVVYNLK
+112 EESTTRIALVVYNLT
-127 ETHTGFYA
+127 ETHTGFYT
-135 YANRAALKQQINAIE
+135 YENKAALKSKINAIE
-150 QNEDEGGTFT
+150 QDNDNGGTFT

-184 LLSDGEPTMAYRVS
+184 LLSDGEPTKAYAF
-198 QVAADI
+198 VAKNPTYTGCESWHLI
-204 SFDGFNIDVKSNC
+204 SGHHGGTFKAETF
-217 GEFSSSHKT
+217 E
-226 PDLSVSVN
+226 PN
-234 YKAGTPEIVSCDYT
+234 YSLTL
-248 QTVGDGT
+248 GDGRT
-255 STTNSYSVSSTI
+255 NDFGTYSYNAIARSVTCNKDVSKDIDCNYYKDSSGNWVYTTNV
-267 NTALNH
+267 
-273 GSTSGSVKCSHFLGI
+273 VKTDLGV
-288 GQQDWPY
+288 P
-295 VINEN
+295 
-300 YSNGQEL
+300 
-307 STGTV
+307 
-312 SGNGLP
+312 
-318 AKDFTFSTKVA
+318 
-329 ARVTMQISNHGL
+329 TM
-341 PTIWEAQQATAE
+341 WEAEQATAE

-390 NIETALKDVFTSIAG
+390 NIETALKDAFTSIAG
-405 SIAIAA
+405 SISIAA
-411 RAGSVADTMGDKVQL
+411 RAGSVADTMGDNVQL
-426 VIKETAPIITTDE
+426 VFKDAAPIITTDKD
-439 NVYNNGDA
+439 VYDA
-447 DIYISQGTASYDSA
+447 GNADVYISQGTASYDSA

-483 VSIKSGYNPPTGE
+483 VTIKSGYNPSTGE

-536 YQVNEQGQ
+536 YQVNENGQ

-559 NQVRPAEYHS
+559 HQVQPAEYHS
-569 ADGST
+569 ANGST
-574 GLRYNTPYT
+574 GLLYNTPYT
-583 VAHELFDGYT
+583 VRHKIFDGYT

-602 SSLTEGSSA
+602 GSLTEGDSA

-648 AVTEHFD
+648 AVTEHFN

-671 AEACGAGSVQSFAA
+671 AEACGADSVQSFAA

-706 NVYLAP
+706 DVYLAP

-741 RTLYQEVGFLSGG
+741 RTLYQEVGFLSGS
-754 SSYVSEKDGASI
+754 SSYLSEKDGTSI

-828 WITLDGIRVTGT
+828 WVTLDGIRVTGT

-857 SLGISAEPTG
+857 SLGISAKTTG

-873 SAAETTIHF
+873 SAAETTIRF

-909 LHEGTSTRSITV
+909 LHEGTDTRSITV

-951 PADLSNVQEDR
+951 PADLSNVQENR

-1001 ETGFVI
+1001 ETGFII

-1032 CVSRDALLMTM
+1032 SVSRDALLMTM
-1043 PYSLQGLQL
+1043 PYSLQGLQR

-1075 TLIYEYFTLR
+1075 ALIYEYFTLR

>member
-1 MKRIKRTLAALLIVV
+1 MKRIKRTLAALLTVV

-72 SDVVLVIDNSNSMYP
+72 SDVVLVIDNSNSMHP
-87 SETSKEDRMTK
+87 SKTSKEDRMTK

-112 EDSTTRIALVVYNLK
+112 EDSTTRIALVVYNLT
-127 ETHTGFYA
+127 ETHTGFYT
-135 YANRAALKQQINAIE
+135 YENKAALKSKINAIE
-150 QNEDEGGTFT
+150 QDNDNGGTFT

-184 LLSDGEPTMAYRVS
+184 LLSDGEPTKAYEF
-198 QVAADI
+198 VAVNATYT
-204 SFDGFNIDVKSNC
+204 NC
-217 GEFSSSHKT
+217 QSSHGLVFNRNHSGGQFKADT
-226 PDLSVSVN
+226 FLPDYNL
-234 YKAGTPEIVSCDYT
+234 TL
-248 QTVGDGT
+248 GDGGT
-255 STTNSYSVSSTI
+255 NDFGTYSHNAIASSVTCNKGVSRDIDCNYYKDSSDNWVYTTNV
-267 NTALNH
+267 
-273 GSTSGSVKCSHFLGI
+273 VKTDLGV
-288 GQQDWPY
+288 P
-295 VINEN
+295 
-300 YSNGQEL
+300 
-307 STGTV
+307 
-312 SGNGLP
+312 
-318 AKDFTFSTKVA
+318 
-329 ARVTMQISNHGL
+329 TM
-341 PTIWEAQQATAE
+341 WEAEQATAE

-367 GERVLKACATNPT
+367 GERVLKACATDPT
-380 KGFFAISSST
+380 KGYFAIGSST
-390 NIETALKDVFTSIAG
+390 NVETALKDAFTSIAG

-411 RAGSVADTMGDKVQL
+411 RAGSVADTMGENVQL
-426 VIKETAPIITTDE
+426 VFNNSAPIITTDKD
-439 NVYNNGDA
+439 VYDA
-447 DIYISQGTASYDSA
+447 GNADVYISQGTASYDSA

-483 VSIKSGYNPPTGE
+483 VTIKSGYNPSTGE

-536 YQVNEQGQ
+536 YQVNENGQ

-602 SSLTEGSSA
+602 SSLTAGDSA
-611 TVTLTAVSS
+611 TVTLTAANS

-655 LTAQVLTGHL
+655 LTAQVPGGRL

-671 AEACGAGSVQSFAA
+671 AEACGADSVQSFAA

-706 NVYLAP
+706 DVYLAP

-720 VYGGSNGERGV
+720 VYGSSNGERGV

-741 RTLYQEVGFLSGG
+741 RTLYQEVGFLSGS
-754 SSYVSEKDGASI
+754 SSYASEKDGASI

-777 KLYQQLFVRD
+777 ELYQQLYVWR
-787 GSLNATEG
+787 GELNATTG
-795 IEATSRDDGYIGLY
+795 INAETRDDGYIGLY
-809 RWTDGAFYQKDA
+809 RWTDSAFYHENA
-821 AFSFQPY
+821 TLSFQPY

-890 ATDAPVAPPEPEPE
+890 TTDAPIAPPEPEPK

-909 LHEGTSTRSITV
+909 LHEGTDTRTLTV

-951 PADLSNVQEDR
+951 PADLSNVQENH

-1032 CVSRDALLMTM
+1032 SVSRDALLMTM
-1043 PYSLQGLQL
+1043 PYSLQGLQR

>member
-1 MKRIKRTLAALLIVV
+1 MKRIKRTLAALLTVV

-72 SDVVLVIDNSNSMYP
+72 SDVVLVIDNSNSMYDN
-87 SETSKEDRMTK
+87 SRMAK

-135 YANRAALKQQINAIE
+135 YANRAALKQQINAIT
-150 QNEDEGGTFT
+150 QNNDDGGTFT

-171 NSAESTGQNKSIV
+171 NSAESTGQNKNIV
-184 LLSDGEPTMAYRVS
+184 LLSDGEPTKAYEF
-198 QVAADI
+198 VAKNPTYTGCESWHVI
-204 SFDGFNIDVKSNC
+204 SGHHGGTFKAETFEPNYSLTLGDGRTNDFGTYSYNAIARSVICDKGVKSDIDCNYYKD
-217 GEFSSSHKT
+217 SSGNW
-226 PDLSVSVN
+226 V
-234 YKAGTPEIVSCDYT
+234 Y
-248 QTVGDGT
+248 
-255 STTNSYSVSSTI
+255 TTNKVGTD
-267 NTALNH
+267 
-273 GSTSGSVKCSHFLGI
+273 LGV
-288 GQQDWPY
+288 P
-295 VINEN
+295 
-300 YSNGQEL
+300 
-307 STGTV
+307 
-312 SGNGLP
+312 
-318 AKDFTFSTKVA
+318 
-329 ARVTMQISNHGL
+329 TM
-341 PTIWEAQQATAE
+341 WEAEQATAE

-390 NIETALKDVFTSIAG
+390 NIETALKDAFTSIAG
-405 SIAIAA
+405 SISIAA

-426 VIKETAPIITTDE
+426 VFKDAAPIITTDMA
-439 NVYNNGDA
+439 VYAAGNA
-447 DIYISQGTASYDSA
+447 DVYISQGTASYDSA

-483 VSIKSGYNPPTGE
+483 VTIKSGCNPSTGE

-505 FSYIDYLGRDAEAE
+505 FSYIDYLGRNAEAE

-536 YQVNEQGQ
+536 YQVNDEGL

-559 NQVRPAEYHS
+559 NQVQPAEYHS
-569 ADGST
+569 VNGST
-574 GLRYNTPYT
+574 GLLYNTPYT
-583 VAHELFDGYT
+583 VDHKIFDGYT

-602 SSLTEGSSA
+602 GNLTEGDSA

-671 AEACGAGSVQSFAA
+671 AEACGADSVQSFAA

-706 NVYLAP
+706 DVYLAP

-741 RTLYQEVGFLSGG
+741 RTHYQEVGFLSGG

-766 AYGVVNANKGS
+766 AYGVVNANKNGT
-777 KLYQQLFVRD
+777 LYQQLFVRN
-787 GSLNATEG
+787 GILNATNATEG
-795 IEATSRDDGYIGLY
+795 LEATSRDDGYIGLY

-821 AFSFQPY
+821 VFSFQPY

-873 SAAETTIHF
+873 SAAETTIRF

-890 ATDAPVAPPEPEPE
+890 ATDAPVAPPEPEPK

-921 LTGDQRGKVAPAEL
+921 PTGDQRGKVAPAEL

-951 PADLSNVQEDR
+951 PADLSNVQENR

-1032 CVSRDALLMTM
+1032 SVSRDALLMTM
-1043 PYSLQGLQL
+1043 PYSMQGLQR